1 MSREGEDTSNM
12 LSVYESMRR
21 LIIGGGKGWTASQLG
36 ARGTHKVL
44 YLNTKKYKINVFLLL
59 YFSLNAMSGSA
70 NCQHSVMEVGNFY
83 DVIARREALRD
94 PLLTDTHPSDEDTPK
109 DFLNRK
115 TEVHLGNRF
124 KGGNSLGDIGAW
136 RSRQTAE

>member
-1 MSREGEDTSNM
+1 MSREGEETSNM

-36 ARGTHKVL
+36 VRGTHNMNGWL
-44 YLNTKKYKINVFLLL
+44 P
-59 YFSLNAMSGSA
+59 NAMSGSA

-83 DVIARREALRD
+83 DVIARKEALRD

-124 KGGNSLGDIGAW
+124 KGGKSSGDIGA
-136 RSRQTAE
+136 